1 MANEG
6 HIKLH
11 RKIQESAEWTLPA
24 EQIKV
29 MIAIL
34 LNANYKQSEVF
45 LEGKTRTILPGQLLT
60 SRDNLLKICGKRCSE
75 RKIRTAIC
83 NLQTTGFLT
92 KETTKGNHTILTV
105 NNWEIYQS
113 NEKTSKKTTNDR
125 PTTDQRPT
133 RSEEGKESKEGKEE
147 NIYSRFRAYWNSKP
161 NLTKCRSLEKIK
173 SPLNG
178 RLKEYS
184 EQEILEAID
193 NYSTIIESKEH
204 YFTYLWT
211 FQLFL
216 AQRNALPVFVTEAK
230 PFDNYKIKKAEPKQ
244 HPMQPDYGWDD
255 K

>member
-1 MANEG
+1 MDLKEVG
-6 HIKLH
+6 IYIKLLCH
-11 RKIQESAEWTLPA
+11 EWITGKLPSDT
-24 EQIKV
+24 KS
-29 MIAIL
+29 L
-34 LNANYKQSEVF
+34 LKLVQ
-45 LEGKTRTILPGQLLT
+45 
-60 SRDNLLKICGKRCSE
+60 SRDKRDTKSVHKVAKCFYQLDGFLYNERLEQEREKLNDKAEKARNSIAERWKNKIYE
-75 RKIRTAIC
+75 RNTDVIRT
-83 NLQTTGFLT
+83 NY
-92 KETTKGNHTILTV
+92 HTDTDT
-105 NNWEIYQS
+105 ES
-113 NEKTSKKTTNDR
+113 DTEK
-125 PTTDQRPT
+125 
-133 RSEEGKESKEGKEE
+133 E
-147 NIYSRFRAYWNSKP
+147 NIYIRFREHWNSKP